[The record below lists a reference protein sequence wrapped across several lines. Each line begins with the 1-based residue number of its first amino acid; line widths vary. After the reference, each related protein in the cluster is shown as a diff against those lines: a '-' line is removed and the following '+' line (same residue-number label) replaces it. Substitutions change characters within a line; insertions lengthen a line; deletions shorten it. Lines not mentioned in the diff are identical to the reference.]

1 MRCSLNEL
9 YRTCQ
14 KAAEGVGVPAGV
26 DIDVAESTV
35 WLVVRELP
43 VLDRFIVELQQISG
57 GDFSSAWMLEEQL
70 DATGR
75 SGAMW
80 ARAVVDLLIAGSDG
94 VDNAQLAVKG
104 LSNPL
109 YLLPAARRYT
119 QAGWCFWFDLS
130 GPTGERFRF
139 DVSAHETKLMAPP
152 GLTLAALTGD
162 AEFELTA
169 GWA

>member
-119 QAGWCFWFDLS
+119 
-130 GPTGERFRF
+130 
-139 DVSAHETKLMAPP
+139 
-152 GLTLAALTGD
+152 
-162 AEFELTA
+162 
-169 GWA
+169 